1 MIKCKL
7 VGEGDNPC
15 GKTCCCLVCEEKETC
30 EAICGYVAEGRLK
43 EPKDCKEAILE
54 GNELKEFENNSFA
67 IIRAIAN
74 IASKKK
80 ELDEQD
86 KEMRMQLEKAMDQFG
101 VKSFENDLVKITY
114 VEPTTRTSVDS
125 AKLKKKYPD
134 VYAECS
140 KVSEVKGSVRIA
152 VK

>member
-7 VGEGDNPC
+7 ATDSS
-15 GKTCCCLVCEEKETC
+15 CEN
-30 EAICGYVAEGRLK
+30 
-43 EPKDCKEAILE
+43 CKEICSFVENRQITDGKVCDNAIVE
-54 GNELKEFENNSFA
+54 GNEIVAFESNALS
-67 IIRAIAN
+67 IIQSIAD

-80 ELDEQD
+80 ELEDQD
-86 KEMRMQLEKAMDQFG
+86 KKMREQLEAAMELYN

-134 VYAECS
+134 VYTECS
-140 KVSEVKGSVRIA
+140 KVSEVKGSVRIT

>member
-1 MIKCKL
+1 MIRCKNA
-7 VGEGDNPC
+7 EYAEC
-15 GKTCCCLVCEEKETC
+15 GKTCCCFECEDRETC
-30 EAICGYVAEGRLK
+30 KDVCGDIADGITSEPEQCDDAIF
-43 EPKDCKEAILE
+43 E
-54 GNELKEFENNSFA
+54 GNEMVAFESKAAA
-67 IIRAIAN
+67 IIKSIAD

-86 KEMRMQLEKAMDQFG
+86 KEMRKQLEKAMDQFAI
-101 VKSFENDLVKITY
+101 KSFENDLVKITY

-125 AKLKKKYPD
+125 AKLKKKFPD

-140 KVSEVKGSVRIA
+140 KVSEVKGSVRIT

>member
-1 MIKCKL
+1 MIRCKNA
-7 VGEGDNPC
+7 EDAEC
-15 GKTCCCLVCEEKETC
+15 GKTCCCFECEDRETC
-30 EAICGYVAEGRLK
+30 KDVCSDIADGITSEPEQCDDAIF
-43 EPKDCKEAILE
+43 E

-74 IASKKK
+74 IAEKKK

-86 KEMRMQLEKAMDQFG
+86 KEMRKQLEKAMDQFAI
-101 VKSFENDLVKITY
+101 KSFENDFIKITY

-125 AKLKKKYPD
+125 AKLKKNHPD

-140 KVSEVKGSVRIA
+140 KVSEVKGSVRIT